1 MGASADHA
9 EFADRLVLGRTDNSA
24 RRRSRPGFGLN
35 LQ

>member
-9 EFADRLVLGRTDNSA
+9 EFADRLVLGGTDNSA
-24 RRRSRPGFGLN
+24 RRWSGPGSGLN